1 MSSQIYDLSMGCT
14 PLKWWFGMT
23 NQSGF
28 AGTQLVSIYIG
39 GIAKHVLM
47 LLSMAAED
55 QPEPINQ
62 SKVSA
67 ASISYFNLLL
77 SAVLKKLY
85 LWLK

>member
-1 MSSQIYDLSMGCT
+1 
-14 PLKWWFGMT
+14 
-23 NQSGF
+23 
-28 AGTQLVSIYIG
+28 
-39 GIAKHVLM
+39 M
-47 LLSMAAED
+47 LLSMAAGD
-55 QPEPINQ
+55 LPESINQ